1 MARESYV
8 PTSADRSEYQ
18 RQREA
23 AQQRTNASTYGPPV
37 GGGYYGSSTA
47 SAASN
52 RGQVAMG
59 TPIVENLQT
68 WPVGAARPGMY
79 TYYSQYYHYVP
90 VTTAQGGN
98 LVNTLPRWQW
108 DLFNAVAQARG
119 GQSNVNSVFDEYAAR
134 SAYETGFG
142 RNLSPTD
149 LLLADLADGKVS
161 LGDDGS
167 SGGYYGGG
175 YGGGGYGGGGSVGSV
190 NLTNPEDARAVINQ
204 LSLQMLGRTV
214 TDREFKRYYKS
225 LTELEM
231 SSPQTV
237 RMDVDDEGNP
247 IQVVE
252 GGLGAEGRT
261 AALQESLRGAKDYN
275 EYTIGSQSADL
286 MMQYL
291 QKRGM
296 FSG

>member
-1 MARESYV
+1 MANGYR
-8 PTSADRSEYQ
+8 PSADRSEYEK
-18 RQREA
+18 RKEA
-23 AQQRTNASTYGPPV
+23 ARNRETASTYPSVP
-37 GGGYYGSSTA
+37 GGYSPSSTA
-47 SAASN
+47 SAAAN

-59 TPIVENLQT
+59 TPIVENLRT
-68 WPVGAARPGMY
+68 WPVGAARPGMF

-167 SGGYYGGG
+167 GGGGYYGGG
-175 YGGGGYGGGGSVGSV
+175 GYGGGFGGGSVGSV

-204 LSLQMLGRTV
+204 LSL
-214 TDREFKRYYKS
+214 
-225 LTELEM
+225 
-231 SSPQTV
+231 
-237 RMDVDDEGNP
+237 
-247 IQVVE
+247 
-252 GGLGAEGRT
+252 
-261 AALQESLRGAKDYN
+261 
-275 EYTIGSQSADL
+275 
-286 MMQYL
+286 
-291 QKRGM
+291 
-296 FSG
+296 

>member
-1 MARESYV
+1 MARETYV

-18 RQREA
+18 RQRDA
-23 AQQRTNASTYGPPV
+23 ARQRDTTSTYGPPM

-47 SAASN
+47 SAADN

-59 TPIVENLQT
+59 TPIAENLQT
-68 WPVGAARPGMY
+68 WPVGASRPGMY

-119 GQSNVNSVFDEYAAR
+119 GMSNVNSVFDEYAAR

-142 RNLSPTD
+142 RNYSPTD
-149 LLLADLADGKVS
+149 LLLADLADGRVT
-161 LGDDGS
+161 LGEDGS
-167 SGGYYGGG
+167 SSGGGGYYG
-175 YGGGGYGGGGSVGSV
+175 GGGGYGGGGSVGSV
-190 NLTNPEDARAVINQ
+190 NLTNPDDARAVINQ
-204 LSLQMLGRTV
+204 MALQMLGRTV
-214 TDREFKRYYKS
+214 TEREFKQYYKS

-231 SSPQTV
+231 SKPQTV
-237 RMDVDDEGNP
+237 RMDVDADGNP
-247 IQVVE
+247 VQVVE

-261 AALQESLRGAKDYN
+261 AALEESLRGAKDFN
-275 EYTIGSQSADL
+275 EYTIGSQSVNL
-286 MMQYL
+286 MTQYL
-291 QKRGM
+291 QERGV
-296 FSG
+296 FRG

>member
-1 MARESYV
+1 MSRDYDV

-18 RQREA
+18 KRKEA
-23 AQQRTNASTYGPPV
+23 ARNRETASTYPSVP
-37 GGGYYGSSTA
+37 GGYASSSTA

-59 TPIVENLQT
+59 TPIVENLQS
-68 WPVGAARPGMY
+68 WPKGAAKPGMF

-119 GQSNVNSVFDEYAAR
+119 GQSSVNSVFDEYAAR

-142 RNLSPTD
+142 RNYSPTD
-149 LLLADLADGKVS
+149 LLLADLADGRVS
-161 LGDDGS
+161 LGDEA
-167 SGGYYGGG
+167 SGGGYS

-214 TDREFKRYYKS
+214 TDREFKQYYRS

-237 RMDVDDEGNP
+237 RMDVDEDGNP

-261 AALQESLRGAKDYN
+261 AALQESLRGAKDFN
-275 EYTIGSQSADL
+275 EYAIGSQAANL
-286 MMQYL
+286 MTQYL
-291 QKRGM
+291 QERGM

>member
-1 MARESYV
+1 MARGDV

-18 RQREA
+18 KRKEA
-23 AQQRTNASTYGPPV
+23 AQNRETVSTYPSVP
-37 GGGYYGSSTA
+37 GGYSPSSTA
-47 SAASN
+47 GAAAN

-79 TYYSQYYHYVP
+79 THYSQYYHYVP

-119 GQSNVNSVFDEYAAR
+119 GMSNVNSIFDEYAAR

-142 RNLSPTD
+142 RNYSPTD
-149 LLLADLADGKVS
+149 LLLADLADGRVT

-167 SGGYYGGG
+167 GGGGGYYGGG
-175 YGGGGYGGGGSVGSV
+175 GGFGGGGGSVGSV

-214 TDREFKRYYKS
+214 TDREFKTYYKS

-247 IQVVE
+247 VQVVE

-261 AALQESLRGAKDYN
+261 AALQESLRDSKDYN